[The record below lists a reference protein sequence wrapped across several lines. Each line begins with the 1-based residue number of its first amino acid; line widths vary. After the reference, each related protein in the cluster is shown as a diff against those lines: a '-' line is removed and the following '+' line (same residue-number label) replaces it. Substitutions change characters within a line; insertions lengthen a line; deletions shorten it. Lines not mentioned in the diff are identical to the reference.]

1 MISGFTTESPT
12 DEIRPETK
20 AVLSVIET
28 LYANLVI
35 ARDLCRQGANRQAF
49 WSVRTCVVDAINTLY
64 AFGGTRQM
72 VSQLLQRVHQL
83 EAIL

>member
-28 LYANLVI
+28 LYANLVT
-35 ARDLCRQGANRQAF
+35 ARDLCRQGTNRQIF
-49 WSVRTCVVDAINTLY
+49 LSVKFCVVDAINTLY
-64 AFGGTRQM
+64 AFGGTQQM
-72 VSQLLQRVHQL
+72 ASQLLQRVHQL
-83 EAIL
+83 EATL